1 MKKYQEITFL
11 QGEAATE
18 AIALLEDQGE
28 EAALDYLKQWDNGD
42 ESMCYDESPAGN
54 SDQIYRKGDYVLNYN
69 TSLESS
75 ERRSEY
81 VFRLANQSKRYFR
94 KTQPVRHL

>member
-18 AIALLEDQGE
+18 AIALLEDHGE

-42 ESMCYDESPAGN
+42 DSMCYDESPAG
-54 SDQIYRKGDYVLNYN
+54 SYDQIYREGDYELNYN
-69 TSLESS
+69 TALEYIGLYKIIREETCACILSGK
-75 ERRSEY
+75 
-81 VFRLANQSKRYFR
+81 LK
-94 KTQPVRHL
+94 

>member
-28 EAALDYLKQWDNGD
+28 EAALDYLKQWG
-42 ESMCYDESPAGN
+42 
-54 SDQIYRKGDYVLNYN
+54 
-69 TSLESS
+69 
-75 ERRSEY
+75 
-81 VFRLANQSKRYFR
+81 
-94 KTQPVRHL
+94 